1 MSSLSEKTR
10 ALISLVQHNN
20 TVGLIM
26 FDNNKTTFDNEST
39 TLDKLFERIKISH
52 FKNRAERDIWEHNQT
67 NDTRDPWRQNDDT
80 DCYDTLE

>member
-1 MSSLSEKTR
+1 
-10 ALISLVQHNN
+10 
-20 TVGLIM
+20 M

-67 NDTRDPWRQNDDT
+67 NDTRDPWGQNDDT